1 MLSIKVS
8 DKQVVF
14 LNKHFII
21 ETRGKETYNQKITR
35 VCYFNNFFYVNLEN
49 DDLVLLYPSSY
60 GNRSEEIG
68 ISETLFGKVCV
79 LKVGCSEPY
88 ISQTLVLYN
97 VPFVTIGGVQPK
109 ELSSYNLSND
119 DVIMHPYTDTLD

>member
-60 GNRSEEIG
+60 GSRSEEIG
-68 ISETLFGKVCV
+68 IGETRFGKVYV
-79 LKVGCSEPY
+79 LKIGCSESY

-109 ELSSYNLSND
+109 ELSSYNLSNG